1 MISGSIKRSPFQTYF
16 QTVTPPGSRKGI
28 VQLRRGGP
36 SGQPMIPSYAA
47 AKEFKEITGEEYTGE
62 TLAPTKDDLAKERF
76 ERLERE
82 AIERERVAKEKLA
95 ATQTQ
100 VARRKRLMARRTAA
114 QRRATLF
121 QMTGE
126 RFRT

>member
-1 MISGSIKRSPFQTYF
+1 MISGSIKRSPFQNYF
-16 QTVTPPGSRKGI
+16 QTVTPPGSRRGI
-28 VQLRRGGP
+28 TQVRTGLGGR
-36 SGQPMIPSYAA
+36 PMIPSYAA

-100 VARRKRLMARRTAA
+100 VARRKQLRARRTAA

>member
-1 MISGSIKRSPFQTYF
+1 MLSGSIKRSPFQTYF
-16 QTVTPPGSRKGI
+16 QTVTPPGSRKGV

-76 ERLERE
+76 ALEE
-82 AIERERVAKEKLA
+82 KQAIERERVAKESLA
-95 ATQTQ
+95 MTQ
-100 VARRKRLMARRTAA
+100 RKVQQRQRLMARRTAA
-114 QRRATLF
+114 QRRATLM
-121 QMTGE
+121 QLTGE
-126 RFRT
+126 RFRR

>member
-1 MISGSIKRSPFQTYF
+1 MISGSIKRSPFQIYF
-16 QTVTPPGSRKGI
+16 QTVTPPGSRRSITQVRTGI
-28 VQLRRGGP
+28 G
-36 SGQPMIPSYAA
+36 GQPIIPSYAA
-47 AKEFKEITGEEYTGE
+47 AKEYKERTGREYTGE

-114 QRRATLF
+114 QRRATLM
-121 QMTGE
+121 QLTGE